1 MARIMSSGLLSAP
14 DIGYKP
20 SPARETCHILLAC
33 MPKSGSTFLSTI
45 ISQLPDFIRVDLVPS
60 YGRREQEL
68 SESLLQKYDG
78 KSFVA
83 QHHVRC
89 SQQTELYIKNY
100 RLVPIV
106 LVRNLYDIV
115 LSLNDHMV
123 IENPVTSVAYLT
135 QDMLTW
141 TVERRLQAIVDLAI
155 PWYFN
160 FFVSWMCWKDS
171 LFVTYEDLVA
181 DPLKMLEEILQ
192 FCGLSDT
199 FTTDAIFSAVEK
211 AKTLPTRKNVA
222 RPGRGMALGQPLKD
236 QVFRLTRHYPSIDFS
251 LLGLNQEHPQ
261 ATPIRASTLE
271 TSHNEPL
278 ISSDSPTVR
287 LDLGCGT
294 AKPGGFIGLDRFPL
308 DGVDIVADLNNHLPF
323 TDNAI
328 DMVLCSHSLEH
339 VADLM
344 FTMKEIYRISRHG
357 AQVCIVAPYGHQAL
371 NAANPYH
378 HQVFNEHTPR
388 FWTHSPHTLI
398 EETEYVHPHA
408 SSWGLSGSD
417 HSFLDIDVRCLRM
430 EFFYFREYRHLS
442 REEQREARKRYMNVC
457 DQVMYHLVVHKK
469 PESEPEMN
477 EVPERVVYYDP
488 PPIAVRR
495 LQEQVEHQQ
504 MEFAELRD
512 TLQHREQA
520 TREMQ
525 EQLQEKLERQQTELA
540 KLRDTLQ
547 HREQSTREAQEQLQE
562 QLERQEM
569 ELVELRDILQ
579 HREQELHDLQK
590 KLSPGEMALNQME
603 NREELRDRKI
613 QSLEKRVEEQAAI
626 LGATQKAL
634 KQREAASA
642 DLVAQLHRHQVG
654 FKRVCAEL
662 DRQRN
667 YVAGGW
673 YSRFIDRTD
682 LRNQT
687 SEHFQQLIDDS
698 YLFTKG
704 LRGYCLQPSINLQ
717 FVPFVYYP
725 LELNRPKLAGILLAP
740 LLDIPMNEGALGVEI
755 VSPSDKI
762 VVHTTAPLSRT
773 DDGLPTRFDFLPI
786 EDSDSGR
793 FWLRVFVQG
802 VKTPVR
808 VLEWKKYPY
817 LGLGRA
823 RTRAFCGF
831 IFQ

>member
-1 MARIMSSGLLSAP
+1 MARIMISGLLSAS

-68 SESLLQKYDG
+68 SESFLKKYDD

-100 RLVPIV
+100 RLIPIV

-115 LSLNDHMV
+115 VSLHDHMLLQS
-123 IENPVTSVAYLT
+123 PMTPVAYLT

-160 FFVSWMCWKDS
+160 FFVSWMCCKDS

-192 FCGLSDT
+192 FCGLSGR
-199 FTTDAIFSAVEK
+199 FTTHAVLSAIETAES
-211 AKTLPTRKNVA
+211 LPTRKNVA
-222 RPGRGMALGQPLKD
+222 RTGRGMALEQPLKD
-236 QVFRLTRHYPSIDFS
+236 QVFKLTRHYPTIDFR
-251 LLGLNQEHPQ
+251 LLGLNREHPQ
-261 ATPIRASTLE
+261 AAPLKPSELDIPHDGPLKST
-271 TSHNEPL
+271 SR
-278 ISSDSPTVR
+278 SAVR

-323 TDNAI
+323 IDNSI
-328 DMVLCSHSLEH
+328 DLILCSHSLEH
-339 VADLM
+339 VIDLM
-344 FTMKEIYRISRHG
+344 ATMKELYRIGRHG
-357 AQVCIVAPYGHQAL
+357 TQVCIVAPYGHQAL

-378 HQVFNEHTPR
+378 RQVFNEHTPR
-388 FWTHSPHTLI
+388 FWTHSPHTFI

-408 SSWGLSGSD
+408 PSWGLSGSD
-417 HSFLDIDVRCLRM
+417 HSSPNVDFRCLRM

-442 REEQREARKRYMNVC
+442 PAEQREARKRYMNVC
-457 DQVMYHLVVHKK
+457 DQVMYHLVVLKK
-469 PESEPEMN
+469 PVSESEMKELPEH
-477 EVPERVVYYDP
+477 VRYYDP

-495 LQEQVEHQQ
+495 LQEQVERLQ
-504 MEFAELRD
+504 MKLAELND
-512 TLQHREQA
+512 TLQHREEA
-520 TREMQ
+520 TRDVQ
-525 EQLQEKLERQQTELA
+525 ERFQEKAVREQKELA
-540 KLRDTLQ
+540 ELREALQ
-547 HREQSTREAQEQLQE
+547 HRERATREVEERFQEQVEHQK
-562 QLERQEM
+562 M
-569 ELVELRDILQ
+569 ELAELRDLLQ
-579 HREQELHDLQK
+579 RREQELHDLQK
-590 KLSPGEMALNQME
+590 RLSTGETALNQVE
-603 NREELRDRKI
+603 NRAELRDRKI
-613 QSLEKRVEEQAAI
+613 QSLEKRVEEQAAV
-626 LGATQKAL
+626 LGATQEVL

-642 DLVAQLHRHQVG
+642 DLVAQLYRHQVG

-673 YSRFIDRTD
+673 YSRFINRTD

-687 SEHFQQLIDDS
+687 SEHFQQLKDDS
-698 YLFTKG
+698 YLFTKD
-704 LRGYCLQPSINLQ
+704 LRGYRLQPSINLQ

-762 VVHTTAPLSRT
+762 VVHTTTPLSRT

-831 IFQ
+831 VFQ